1 MARTANVTLADLVV
15 LSMLC
20 ERAMH
25 GYELWAELERRQV
38 DKWAS
43 ISKPQVYYSL
53 RKLADAGHITPAQ
66 GDDQSLGPERR
77 VFKPS
82 ESGRRMLADSLARAQ
97 WATQRPPDPF
107 ATWLVLAWQARPR
120 DVAAQLARRRRFIE
134 QQLALDRAALN
145 EVIAETS
152 PSSDAAM
159 VVRLSIRQFE
169 TELAWLDEVDAR
181 QRPG

>member
-1 MARTANVTLADLVV
+1 MPRSSTVTLADLVV

-20 ERAMH
+20 ERTMH

-38 DKWAS
+38 EKWAS
-43 ISKPQVYYSL
+43 ISRPQVYYTL
-53 RKLADAGHITPAQ
+53 RKLTESGHIVPAP

-77 VFKPS
+77 VFGPS
-82 ESGRRMLADSLARAQ
+82 ESGRRLLADSLARAQ

-120 DVAAQLARRRRFIE
+120 DVAAQLARRRRFLE
-134 QQLALDRAALN
+134 QQLADDRAAL
-145 EVIAETS
+145 EAVIGETS

-159 VVRLSIRQFE
+159 VVRLSIRRFE
-169 TELAWLDEVDAR
+169 TELAWLDEVEAR